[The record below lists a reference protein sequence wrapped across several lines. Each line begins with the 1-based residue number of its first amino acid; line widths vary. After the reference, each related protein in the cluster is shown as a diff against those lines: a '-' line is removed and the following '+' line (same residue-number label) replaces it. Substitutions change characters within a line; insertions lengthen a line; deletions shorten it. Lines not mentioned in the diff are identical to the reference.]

1 MELMLLLQNLT
12 TQKSLWANLV
22 CVFSAAR
29 IWGSDAKKMSKLPSG
44 TVFRASKFRMCALF
58 YISLLWT
65 TFSDDFAIST
75 RETSISSLGKV
86 IPCISHEIKPFAPW
100 YLTRLFL
107 HLDMPSLENANLTV
121 GNVMNIRVSTLP
133 QSCQCPKLLSASH
146 TVNFSEIVPSRYR
159 SLEIILWCLIQQLL

>member
-22 CVFSAAR
+22 CVFSATR
-29 IWGSDAKKMSKLPSG
+29 VWGSYAKKMSKLPSG

-65 TFSDDFAIST
+65 TFSDDFAVST

-100 YLTRLFL
+100 YLTHLFL
-107 HLDMPSLENANLTV
+107 HLDVPSLENANLTW
-121 GNVMNIRVSTLP
+121 GMSWEHQSLHTPPVMPVPEAPLSVTH
-133 QSCQCPKLLSASH
+133 CQFFQNS
-146 TVNFSEIVPSRYR
+146 
-159 SLEIILWCLIQQLL
+159 SL